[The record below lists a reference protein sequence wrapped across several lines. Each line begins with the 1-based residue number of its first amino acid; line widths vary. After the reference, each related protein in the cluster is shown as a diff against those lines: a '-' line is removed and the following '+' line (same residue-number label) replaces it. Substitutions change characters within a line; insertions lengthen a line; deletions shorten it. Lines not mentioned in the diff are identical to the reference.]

1 MKRIWKRTAIA
12 SLMLTLFLAGCGQET
27 DAPGETDTTT
37 YTDTE
42 ESTDMTTAIA
52 TDTERNTDA
61 DTSMD
66 TVETSPSTETE
77 PVADVTSSR
86 LLYALSDT
94 GLEVM
99 APQDATSEKQ
109 VGIFYFVWQGTENAQ
124 TQIYD
129 NTEVLSR
136 MDLTGKTSISLS
148 EWQAAGGG
156 PKGDFHWWGQP
167 LFGYYDMNDE
177 WVISRH
183 LQMFAQAGIDFI
195 VLDQTNGIRPGYIE
209 RITTLFEIAYDLQ
222 TQGVRVPKIT
232 FMSYDDGPG
241 TVDKLYYYFYFKHPE
256 WSSLHYHWNGHEKPV
271 IFDNIAGYSKNAS
284 TQINTAQKLA
294 SYDPAVT
301 ANVELRD
308 VSFPHETN
316 HADYNGTGLLYLD
329 FRKLPQVIKDKSDGG
344 YSFINVSVA
353 EICATNRSTDNI
365 LYETADRSRNFD
377 GECNREWHGEADAW
391 RYGYNFAREFD
402 YALKRD
408 PDMVFITGWNE
419 WIAQLQVREDGSI
432 SLIDNADINNSRDIE
447 PMSGGYGDNYYLQM
461 CRYITQFK
469 YGTVALSPA
478 GEATVDLTAT
488 SEAWLSAG
496 AIAYDDPTGDG
507 AARDHQAAAVSSIV
521 YTAPAA
527 DNDITRLYV
536 AADANATYLR
546 VETAEAVKDS
556 QKEGNLV
563 LLIKTGDKTYA
574 INRAG
579 DTSTTCP
586 VEELIDG
593 TWKPVGE
600 ATCHAEG
607 NRFSVAVPTDLIP
620 NGDTL
625 YIKWADGIA
634 DPADRM
640 AYYTCPEAAPYGG
653 MFLAFRK

>member
-1 MKRIWKRTAIA
+1 MKKRICTYLTRAAGTLLLLSLLLTGCNPGGDTQSTA
-12 SLMLTLFLAGCGQET
+12 
-27 DAPGETDTTT
+27 
-37 YTDTE
+37 
-42 ESTDMTTAIA
+42 TATA
-52 TDTERNTDA
+52 TDTPDKSESKEETAMKDPETQTTPATD
-61 DTSMD
+61 TPI
-66 TVETSPSTETE
+66 ETPTE

-124 TQIYD
+124 TQIFD
-129 NTEVLSR
+129 NTEILSR

-222 TQGVRVPKIT
+222 NQGVRVPKIT
-232 FMSYDDGPG
+232 FMSYDDGPN

-271 IFDNIAGYSKNAS
+271 IFDNIAGWNKQAS
-284 TQINTAQKLA
+284 TQIDTAQKLA

-308 VSFPHETN
+308 VSFPHETKVN
-316 HADYNGTGLLYLD
+316 YTGTGLLYLD
-329 FRKLPQVIKDKSDGG
+329 FRDMPQPVKDKSDGG
-344 YSFINVSVA
+344 YTFMNVSVA

-365 LYETADRSRNFD
+365 LYDTADRSRNFD
-377 GECNREWHGEADAW
+377 GECNREWHGETDAW

-402 YALKRD
+402 YVLKRD

-419 WIAQLQVREDGSI
+419 WIAQLQVRANGSI

-469 YGTVALSPA
+469 YGTVALAPA
-478 GEATVDLTAT
+478 GEVTVDLTAD

-496 AIAYDDPTGDG
+496 AVAYDDPTGDG
-507 AARDHQAAAVSSIV
+507 ASRDHQAAAVSSIV

-527 DNDITRLYV
+527 DNDIIRLYV
-536 AADANATYLR
+536 AADSNATYLR
-546 VETAEAVKDS
+546 VETAEAVKDA

-563 LLIKTGDKTYA
+563 LLIKTSDKTYA
-574 INRAG
+574 VNRTG
-579 DTSTTCP
+579 GTGTTCP
-586 VEELIDG
+586 VEELVDG
-593 TWKPVGE
+593 AWKPVGE
-600 ATCHAEG
+600 ATCHTEG

>member
-1 MKRIWKRTAIA
+1 MKRIWKRTAIV
-12 SLMLTLFLAGCGQET
+12 SLMLTLFLTGCGQ
-27 DAPGETDTTT
+27 ETDTTT

-61 DTSMD
+61 DTSMEP
-66 TVETSPSTETE
+66 VETSPSTETPTE

-129 NTEVLSR
+129 NTEILSR

-271 IFDNIAGYSKNAS
+271 IFDNIAGWNKQAS
-284 TQINTAQKLA
+284 TQIDTAQKLA

-308 VSFPHETN
+308 VSFPHETKVK
-316 HADYNGTGLLYLD
+316 YNGTGLLYLD
-329 FRKLPQVIKDKSDGG
+329 FRDMPQPVKDKSDGG
-344 YSFINVSVA
+344 YTFMNISVA
-353 EICATNRSTDNI
+353 EICATNRSTENI
-365 LYETADRSRNFD
+365 LTETADRSRNFD

-419 WIAQLQVREDGSI
+419 WIAQLQVRADGSI

-478 GEATVDLTAT
+478 GEATVDLTTT

-496 AIAYDDPTGDG
+496 AVSYDDPTGDG

-527 DNDITRLYV
+527 DNDITRLYI
-536 AADANATYLR
+536 AADTNATYLR
-546 VETAEAVKDS
+546 VETAEAVKDA

-563 LLIKTGDKTYA
+563 LLIKVGDKTYA
-574 INRAG
+574 INRTGGTGTAC
-579 DTSTTCP
+579 T

-640 AYYTCPEAAPYGG
+640 TYYTCPEAAPYGG